1 MNGVHVPLP
10 ESRLATMHVA
20 MLRQNDTHSQNL
32 VHLVKLDPVGI
43 QELKHGVLA
52 PTIKLWHIGGV
63 ISKKSE
69 LDKRLSYCT
78 FPTKCAVTRH
88 TTLKSAHLEA

>member
-20 MLRQNDTHSQNL
+20 ILGRNDTHSQNS

-52 PTIKLWHIGGV
+52 PMIKLWHIGGV
-63 ISKKSE
+63 VSEKSKS
-69 LDKRLSYCT
+69 DKCLTYDQHGGMADEGAYTNR
-78 FPTKCAVTRH
+78 F
-88 TTLKSAHLEA
+88 